1 MKESLYISQS
11 RNYKYKRQVIKIN
24 NMKMY
29 KIIVKMKK
37 NKVIQNKET
46 FYILINNF
54 KIKI

>member
-1 MKESLYISQS
+1 MKESLYINQL
-11 RNYKYKRQVIKIN
+11 RNYKYKNRVIKIN

-29 KIIVKMKK
+29 KMIIKMKK

>member
-24 NMKMY
+24 NMNMY

-37 NKVIQNKET
+37 NKALQNKEI
-46 FYILINNF
+46 FYMLINNF